1 MVAKMTA
8 HYTAL
13 VTRGERYWLVHVPEI
28 DHYTQARNLSE
39 AETMAVDLIASVLK
53 KPAKTIAVELDVGLP
68 KKAVKHL
75 ELAVKKAEQA
85 GRLQNE
91 AALERR
97 AAARSLRDDSGL
109 TYTDIG
115 IALNVSY
122 QRARQL
128 VLDDPI
134 AIP

>member
-1 MVAKMTA
+1 MVAKVKTR
-8 HYTAL
+8 YTAL
-13 VTRGERYWLVHVPEI
+13 VTRGERFWLVHVPEI

-39 AETMAVDLIASVLK
+39 AEVMAVDLISSVLK
-53 KPAKTIAVELDVGLP
+53 KPARTIAVDLDVGLP
-68 KKAVKHL
+68 KKAVRHL
-75 ELAVKKAEQA
+75 ELAAKKAEQA

-97 AAARSLRDDSGL
+97 AAARSLRDDNGL

-115 IALNVSY
+115 IALNISY

-128 VLDDPI
+128 VLEDPVEVS
-134 AIP
+134 

>member
-1 MVAKMTA
+1 MKA

-28 DHYTQARNLSE
+28 EHYTQARNLSE
-39 AETMAVDLIASVLK
+39 AETMAIDLIASVLK
-53 KPAKTIAVELDVGLP
+53 KPARTITVDLHIDLP

-75 ELAVKKAEQA
+75 EMAVKKADQA

-97 AAARSLRDDSGL
+97 AAARSLRYESGL

-115 IALNVSY
+115 IALDISY

-128 VLDDPI
+128 VLDDPVGI
-134 AIP
+134 S